1 MQVAIVKYNAGNIY
15 SVVNA
20 LRRMGIEPLLT
31 DDAELLKKADRV
43 LFPGQGHAGEAM
55 DYLRAR
61 KLDLLIRD
69 LKQPV
74 FGICVGQQLLCK
86 HSEEGDTDCIGIF
99 DAEVKRF
106 QPQRHEEKV
115 PCMGWNQLYDTRS
128 PLMKGIE
135 GGYVYFVHSYY
146 VPLCQETIAT
156 ADYIL
161 PYSASM
167 HKDNFY
173 TCQFHPEKSGKVG
186 EGQCVRLT
194 KGDYDQKT
202 VYRDSPAEVAKE
214 FEQIG
219 FKRLHVVDLDGAK
232 SKHIVNSEV
241 LRRVTTDTQLVVD
254 FGGGIK
260 TDEDIEKA
268 FAAGA
273 SMVTIGSI
281 AVTDPDLFM
290 GWLEK
295 YGAEHIILG
304 ADVRHGKISINGWK
318 EDSAE
323 DLLPFLKKYVDAG
336 VKNVLCTEISKDGT
350 LTGPAIELY
359 QSIMAAYPGLHLIA
373 SGGVSSIDDIK
384 ALEAAGIP
392 AVVFGKAI
400 YEGKIN
406 LNELW
411 DWQNA

>member
-20 LRRMGIEPLLT
+20 LRRMGIEPQLT

-99 DAEVKRF
+99 DAEVD
-106 QPQRHEEKV
+106 KV

-146 VPLCQETIAT
+146 VPLCKETIAT

-186 EGQCVRLT
+186 E
-194 KGDYDQKT
+194 
-202 VYRDSPAEVAKE
+202 
-214 FEQIG
+214 QILKN
-219 FKRLHVVDLDGAK
+219 F
-232 SKHIVNSEV
+232 
-241 LRRVTTDTQLVVD
+241 
-254 FGGGIK
+254 
-260 TDEDIEKA
+260 
-268 FAAGA
+268 
-273 SMVTIGSI
+273 
-281 AVTDPDLFM
+281 
-290 GWLEK
+290 LE
-295 YGAEHIILG
+295 L
-304 ADVRHGKISINGWK
+304 
-318 EDSAE
+318 
-323 DLLPFLKKYVDAG
+323 
-336 VKNVLCTEISKDGT
+336 
-350 LTGPAIELY
+350 
-359 QSIMAAYPGLHLIA
+359 
-373 SGGVSSIDDIK
+373 
-384 ALEAAGIP
+384 
-392 AVVFGKAI
+392 
-400 YEGKIN
+400 
-406 LNELW
+406 
-411 DWQNA
+411 